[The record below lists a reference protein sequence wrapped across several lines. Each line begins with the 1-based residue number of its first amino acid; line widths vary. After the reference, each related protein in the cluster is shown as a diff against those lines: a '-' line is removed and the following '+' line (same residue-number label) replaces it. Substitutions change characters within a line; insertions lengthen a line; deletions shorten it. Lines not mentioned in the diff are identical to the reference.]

1 LTEIPTIIK
10 LQVNQIAPNTPTA
23 TKRVLIDGKQVISS
37 DGSSF
42 EFTID
47 DNTSHTATLI
57 VEDTP
62 SGAKTEIAIPIRV
75 NRADIIGKLI
85 VTPDTV

>member
-10 LQVNQIAPNTPTA
+10 LQVNQITPNTPTA
-23 TKRVLIDGKQVISS
+23 TKKVLLDGKQVISV
-37 DGSSF
+37 DGNAF

-47 DNTSHTATLI
+47 NNQSHEAILV
-57 VEDTP
+57 VEDIP
-62 SGAKTEIAIPIRV
+62 SGAKTEITIPIRV

-85 VTPDTV
+85 VTPNTV